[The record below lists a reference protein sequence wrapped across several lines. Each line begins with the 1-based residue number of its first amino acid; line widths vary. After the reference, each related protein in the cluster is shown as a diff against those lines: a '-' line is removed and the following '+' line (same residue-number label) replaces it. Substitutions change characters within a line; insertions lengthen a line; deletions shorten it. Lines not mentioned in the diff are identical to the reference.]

1 MRGKQKHERRAKH
14 LPRIKGSV
22 SSVKGV
28 SHLSRRAKRRL
39 YCKLQLWMWRKR
51 RERCRYAMF
60 KATRRACLVGV
71 HTQADQS
78 NAVSS
83 VVCPAGESE
92 DALKRYGGLQ
102 QLCERGRRPEA
113 SLNSAVKGVCAPV
126 SRHREF
132 GNRPVFSQT
141 AEPLL
146 ESGPQG
152 KTSRSKEP
160 TTQGVSQR
168 LKDSGAFGHL
178 SSTPLKREQVA
189 VVSTVEATM
198 SETVHGDADL
208 HSLRNGIQGGFWKMV
223 RICFSCFELRALI
236 FFSLPIIKD
245 LPTR

>member
-1 MRGKQKHERRAKH
+1 MRGKQKNERRAKH
-14 LPRIKGSV
+14 LPRIKGSM

-51 RERCRYAMF
+51 RERCRYALF
-60 KATRRACLVGV
+60 KATRRACLVDV

-92 DALKRYGGLQ
+92 DTLKR
-102 QLCERGRRPEA
+102 RGRRSEM
-113 SLNSAVKGVCAPV
+113 SLNSAVKDVCAPV
-126 SRHREF
+126 SRHREI

-178 SSTPLKREQVA
+178 SSTPLKREQAA
-189 VVSTVEATM
+189 VVSTVKATM

-208 HSLRNGIQGGFWKMV
+208 HSLRNGIQGGFWKWV
-223 RICFSCFELRALI
+223 LICFSCFELRALI
-236 FFSLPIIKD
+236 FFSSPIIKD